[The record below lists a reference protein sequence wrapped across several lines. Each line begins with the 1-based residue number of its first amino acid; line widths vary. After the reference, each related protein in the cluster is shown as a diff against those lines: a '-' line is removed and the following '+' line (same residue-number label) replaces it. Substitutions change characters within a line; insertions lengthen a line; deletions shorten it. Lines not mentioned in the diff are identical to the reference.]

1 MRPGA
6 ESPYRMALNMMLS
19 VVKSH
24 TPLSAVWNSFEAS
37 RTTHSRPFAS

>member
-6 ESPYRMALNMMLS
+6 EPPYRMALNMMLS

-24 TPLSAVWNSFEAS
+24 TPLSAIWNSFGAS
-37 RTTHSRPFAS
+37 RTTHFRPFAS

>member
-19 VVKSH
+19 VMSRD
-24 TPLSAVWNSFEAS
+24 TPLSAVWDSFGAS
-37 RTTHSRPFAS
+37 RTTYSRPFAS